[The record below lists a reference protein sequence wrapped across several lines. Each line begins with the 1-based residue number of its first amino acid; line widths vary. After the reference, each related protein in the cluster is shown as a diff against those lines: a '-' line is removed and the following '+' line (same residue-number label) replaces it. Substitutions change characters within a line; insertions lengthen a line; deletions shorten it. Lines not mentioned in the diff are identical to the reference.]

1 MQKNNDCQT
10 NQLMKYEREYIMKKL
25 LLTVASLSLMASASS
40 AIAAADETVTAS
52 AVWQA
57 EATKQSQS
65 SLVIT
70 PIRTLQF
77 KYSENSKSFN
87 QDTGTF
93 DVAIRGGRPDANAFK
108 LEARVDDGNNVL
120 RQVGGESTLAVGAL
134 FGSKEL
140 GSTLGGST
148 GVGKNADWT
157 TLVDS
162 MEETGNGSSLWALTK
177 SAKGKPEDKYNAR
190 DNFKFIVKKA
200 TSDGTT
206 STSFADLSDGL
217 WTGEVAVA
225 FRATWSE

>member
-1 MQKNNDCQT
+1 
-10 NQLMKYEREYIMKKL
+10 MKKL

-40 AIAAADETVTAS
+40 AIAAADKTVTAS

-57 EATKQSQS
+57 EATKQSEAD
-65 SLVIT
+65 LVVT

-87 QDTGTF
+87 EDTGTF
-93 DVAIRGGRPDANAFK
+93 DVAIRGGRPEANAFK

-134 FGSKEL
+134 YGSKEL

-162 MEETGNGSSLWALTK
+162 SENNGSSLWALTG
-177 SAKGKPEDKYNAR
+177 SAGAEAGSVFNAR

>member
-1 MQKNNDCQT
+1 
-10 NQLMKYEREYIMKKL
+10 MKKL

-57 EATKQSQS
+57 EARKQSES
-65 SLVIT
+65 SLVVT

-87 QDTGTF
+87 EDTGTF
-93 DVAIRGGRPDANAFK
+93 DVAIRGGRPEANAFK
-108 LEARVDDGNNVL
+108 LEARVDDGNNLL

-134 FGSKEL
+134 FGSNEL

-148 GVGKNADWT
+148 GVGKNANWT

-162 MEETGNGSSLWALTK
+162 TDENGSSLWALTA
-177 SAKGKPEDKYNAR
+177 SAKGKLEDKYSAR
-190 DNFKFIVKKA
+190 DKFTFIVKKA
-200 TSDGTT
+200 TSDGTKPT
-206 STSFADLSDGL
+206 TFAELSDGL

-225 FRATWSE
+225 FRATWNK